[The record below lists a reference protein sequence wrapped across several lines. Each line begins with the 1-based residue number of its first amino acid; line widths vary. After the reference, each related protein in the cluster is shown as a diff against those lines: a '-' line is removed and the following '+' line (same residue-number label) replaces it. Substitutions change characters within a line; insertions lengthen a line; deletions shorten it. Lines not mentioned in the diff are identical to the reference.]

1 MAAVLLIGM
10 PGVGEWLIIL
20 FMLIMA
26 AAALLF
32 PAIALFDI
40 LRNQFKNQSDKLIWV
55 LVVLLLPV
63 LGSILYYV
71 IGRTQKLA

>member
-20 FMLIMA
+20 LMLIIVGVT
-26 AAALLF
+26 LLF

-40 LRNQFKNQSDKLIWV
+40 LRNQFKNQSDKIIWV

-63 LGSILYYV
+63 FGSILYYA
-71 IGRTQKLA
+71 IGRNQKLA